1 MTRLS
6 DLDNFLKKNKVD
18 KENKK
23 NFTHTRIGNKN
34 RGVYGGTYKIN
45 DDKINYF
52 WNKYLNHV
60 IINGNKEYLT
70 ERQLFNDGPILI
82 DIDLRYSEQ
91 EANFH
96 KLEKR
101 LGSGNHSRSYSFN
114 LGFLKFIPSIVCL
127 RLL

>member
-23 NFTHTRIGNKN
+23 NFTHTRIGDKN
-34 RGVYGGTYKIN
+34 RGIYGGTYKIG

-82 DIDLRYSEQ
+82 DIDLRYNSEI
-91 EANFH
+91 
-96 KLEKR
+96 K
-101 LGSGNHSRSYSFN
+101 
-114 LGFLKFIPSIVCL
+114 
-127 RLL
+127 